1 MRHDSK
7 SSVGGIRRTMVLSA
21 PRGGFAAAH
30 AANRPR
36 AGTGRRFSPPVKQ
49 FFEDDR
55 IVMRLVLRGKEQGKA
70 LSPVSQLVEP
80 AQRDFGVS
88 LRQFLQIFLAKVL
101 PVVGPGVIPAAQ
113 FVGRSNFAQPFMNR
127 DVRLRETSRPQ
138 TVDQYAGSVASR
150 SRQINAFDRNCHDS
164 K

>member
-21 PRGGFAAAH
+21 TRGGFAPAH
-30 AANRPR
+30 DANRPR
-36 AGTGRRFSPPVKQ
+36 AGPSRRFSPPVKQ

-70 LSPVSQLVEP
+70 FSLVSQLVEP
-80 AQRDFGVS
+80 AQRVFGVR

-101 PVVGPGVIPAAQ
+101 PVIGSGVIPAA
-113 FVGRSNFAQPFMNR
+113 
-127 DVRLRETSRPQ
+127 
-138 TVDQYAGSVASR
+138 
-150 SRQINAFDRNCHDS
+150 
-164 K
+164 